1 MQIKIAKR
9 FRQHQWLLAVM
20 LLLFFGACSKS
31 SLTLAPISGT
41 VTYNGK
47 PLTHG
52 KVILVPQKETKGPM
66 GSGDIGPDGKYT
78 IKTAKRVGAIVGN
91 HKVTVMCRRKPT
103 EAEKAALQ
111 ITPLLI
117 PKQYASTD
125 TTPLE
130 LTVPEGGRD
139 FNIEL
144 K

>member
-1 MQIKIAKR
+1 MQTKIAKR
-9 FRQHQWLLAVM
+9 FRQCRWLWVVM
-20 LLLFFGACSKS
+20 LLLFVGACSKS
-31 SLTLAPISGT
+31 SLNLAPISGT
-41 VTYNGK
+41 VTHNGK

-52 KVILVPQKETKGPM
+52 KVILVPQKGTKGPM
-66 GSGDIGPDGKYT
+66 GAGDIGPDGTYT
-78 IKTAKRVGAIVGN
+78 IKTAQKVGAIVGN

-103 EAEKAALQ
+103 EAEKAALK

-117 PKQYASTD
+117 PKQYASAD

-130 LTVPEGGRD
+130 LTVPEGGKD